1 MEQLLPTTVLC
12 SSEQISARRSCALQ
26 PAPRRQQL
34 REPLKSSIRLT
45 LNAPTRSAAKRC
57 GSLLSHARPCPVG
70 PLGRFVRPS
79 RLLWAC
85 LKPLTVGCSGR
96 RRRCRRS
103 TPTLARSCAG
113 LRNLRL
119 LAQHGGM
126 VANTGGGAGRR
137 SRCVGLKACGPL
149 SSVPVRLKRVLVA
162 RWHGWEAPIFTQT
175 PIRCAQAWRCSCLPA
190 RQCCGRVASACLG

>member
-1 MEQLLPTTVLC
+1 MRLSPLPRPPLPCRT
-12 SSEQISARRSCALQ
+12 
-26 PAPRRQQL
+26 L
-34 REPLKSSIRLT
+34 RW
-45 LNAPTRSAAKRC
+45 
-57 GSLLSHARPCPVG
+57 
-70 PLGRFVRPS
+70 FVRPS

-85 LKPLTVGCSGR
+85 QKPLTVGCSGR

-103 TPTLARSCAG
+103 TRTLARSCAG

-149 SSVPVRLKRVLVA
+149 NSVPVWLKRVVVA
-162 RWHGWEAPIFTQT
+162 RCTQQVGAHLHSDAH
-175 PIRCAQAWRCSCLPA
+175 RCATGLALFMSPGKAVLRA
-190 RQCCGRVASACLG
+190 RSERLLGVRAAGCWMACLELRVFGGMPRFFAGSSASQRLGGPA